1 MNESTS
7 LPTDS
12 EFLRS
17 YQRHVD
23 EQKQRAA
30 AAVQQLTVTLT
41 ALGVT
46 TVVAEYDGCGD
57 SGQIDSIGFR
67 NEAGEDCTEVPD
79 AVESQVEDLLYDLLG
94 VRHGGW
100 ENNDGAFGT
109 FCWKLSEQTLEHE
122 HNERYTEY
130 EISTHEGFDDLND
143 SEIGS

>member
-1 MNESTS
+1 MNDSTI

-17 YQRHVD
+17 YQRHVQ
-23 EQKQRAA
+23 ERKQRAA
-30 AAVQQLTVTLT
+30 EAVKQLTVTLIE
-41 ALGVT
+41 LGVT

-57 SGQIDSIGFR
+57 FGQIDSIGFR
-67 NEAGEDCTEVPD
+67 NAANEPCTEVPD

-109 FCWKLSEQTLEHE
+109 FSWNLSDHTLEHE

-130 EISTHEGFDDLND
+130 ETSSHEGFDDLSD
-143 SEIGS
+143 SESGS

>member
-1 MNESTS
+1 MNDSTI

-17 YQRHVD
+17 YQLMMQQRA
-23 EQKQRAA
+23 QRAA
-30 AAVQQLTVTLT
+30 EAVKQLTVVLT

-57 SGQIDSIGFR
+57 SGQIESIDFR
-67 NEAGEDCTEVPD
+67 NAAGESCAEVPD
-79 AVESQVEDLLYDLLG
+79 EVEKQVQDLLYDLLE

-109 FCWKLSEQTLEHE
+109 FCWNLSDQTLDHE

-130 EISTHEGFDDLND
+130 EVSSHEGFDDLNV

>member
-1 MNESTS
+1 MNDSTI

-17 YQRHVD
+17 YQLRVQ
-23 EQKQRAA
+23 ERKQRAA
-30 AAVQQLTVTLT
+30 EAVRQLTVALSE
-41 ALGVT
+41 LGVT

-57 SGQIDSIGFR
+57 CGQIDSIGFR
-67 NEAGEDCTEVPD
+67 NAAGETCTEVPD

-109 FCWKLSEQTLEHE
+109 FCWNLNDQTLDHE

-130 EISTHEGFDDLND
+130 EVSAHEGFDDLNA